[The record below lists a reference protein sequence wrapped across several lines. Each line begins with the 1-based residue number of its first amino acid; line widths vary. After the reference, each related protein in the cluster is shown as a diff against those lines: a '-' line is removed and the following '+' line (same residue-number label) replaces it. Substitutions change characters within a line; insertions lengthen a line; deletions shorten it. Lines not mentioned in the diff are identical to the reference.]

1 MKNAIDLQANIN
13 KGFYIVRAVA
23 GIVLLIMGITAFLV
37 GLCKK
42 PKTEEEEAEEEE
54 AEK

>member
-1 MKNAIDLQANIN
+1 MVDALELQANIN

-23 GIVLLIMGITAFLV
+23 GIILLIMGIIAFLI

-42 PKTEEEEAEEEE
+42 PKTDEEIAEEEE